1 MMEDP
6 FFVVKDEVFKALN
19 KTRGL
24 YIRWRELND
33 AHSGGSTAETDWTT
47 TELKNSLRSIEW
59 DLEDLEDTISIV
71 EKNPGKFKI
80 DNRELS
86 SRRHFIDATRD
97 EVKSM
102 KDRMSISRNRDQD
115 ITARQPLLDTV
126 ESSPRNKNY
135 INNNNNNH
143 STNNCIISNGVVVSV
158 SGGAGS
164 HAGINNG
171 LSCNLNNNNIN
182 QPNNLNLADA
192 GKHLISS
199 AGAAM
204 ASRHSGAKYSKLEN
218 NLDDSPSHYVPTG
231 ASSSSVLDASSSRFV
246 EDTLATQH
254 RILVGQDEQLDVIS
268 DSIGTLKTVSRQI
281 GIELDEQAVML
292 DEFGNELEQTDSK
305 MDATMKK
312 VAKVLHMTNDRRQWM
327 AIVVLSIALV
337 VVIIIYIIL

>member
-1 MMEDP
+1 MEDP

-33 AHSGGSTAETDWTT
+33 AHAGGCSTTAEADWTT

-71 EKNPGKFKI
+71 EKNPSKFKI

-115 ITARQPLLDTV
+115 ITARQPLLDNV
-126 ESSPRNKNY
+126 ESSPSQHCNSKNY
-135 INNNNNNH
+135 INNN
-143 STNNCIISNGVVVSV
+143 SIIS
-158 SGGAGS
+158 SGGVAVLTGNGTGTGGHNGS
-164 HAGINNG
+164 LIN
-171 LSCNLNNNNIN
+171 CHLNNNS
-182 QPNNLNLADA
+182 QVVNNLNLAET

-204 ASRHSGAKYSKLEN
+204 ASSRHSGAKYSKLEN
-218 NLDDSPSHYVPTG
+218 NLDDSPSHYVP
-231 ASSSSVLDASSSRFV
+231 SSSGGAVLDAGSSRFV

-254 RILVGQDEQLDVIS
+254 RILVGQDEQLDIIS

-305 MDATMKK
+305 LDATMKK
-312 VAKVLHMTNDRRQWM
+312 VAKVLHMSNDRRQWT

>member
-1 MMEDP
+1 MPVESSKHQQQQQQWSSVSIVHWCINERAQLCDTVANQIPRMEDP

-19 KTRGL
+19 KTQ
-24 YIRWRELND
+24 
-33 AHSGGSTAETDWTT
+33 
-47 TELKNSLRSIEW
+47 
-59 DLEDLEDTISIV
+59 
-71 EKNPGKFKI
+71 KNPSKFKI

-86 SRRHFIDATRD
+86 SRRYFIDATRD

-115 ITARQPLLDTV
+115 ITARQPLLDNV
-126 ESSPRNKNY
+126 ESSPQQLQSKNY
-135 INNNNNNH
+135 INNN
-143 STNNCIISNGVVVSV
+143 SIISNG
-158 SGGAGS
+158 GGVAVLNG
-164 HAGINNG
+164 NNG
-171 LSCNLNNNNIN
+171 TAGGGLHGNSSSTLNCNLNNNS
-182 QPNNLNLADA
+182 QVNNLNLAET

-218 NLDDSPSHYVPTG
+218 NLDDSPSHYVPSASGG
-231 ASSSSVLDASSSRFV
+231 AVLDSNSSRFV

-254 RILVGQDEQLDVIS
+254 RILVGQDEQLDIIS

-305 MDATMKK
+305 LDATMKK
-312 VAKVLHMTNDRRQWM
+312 VAKVLHMSNDRRQWT

>member
-1 MMEDP
+1 MENSRHDCQKIMMEDP

-24 YIRWRELND
+24 YLRWRELND
-33 AHSGGSTAETDWTT
+33 ALSGGTTAEAEWTT

-71 EKNPGKFKI
+71 EKNPNKFKI
-80 DNRELS
+80 DNKELS
-86 SRRHFIDATRD
+86 SRRQFIDATRD

-102 KDRMSISRNRDQD
+102 KDACMIINRNRDRD
-115 ITARQPLLDTV
+115 ITARQPLLDNC
-126 ESSPRNKNY
+126 ENGGGSPHQQSKNF
-135 INNNNNNH
+135 IN
-143 STNNCIISNGVVVSV
+143 NNCIIGNGS
-158 SGGAGS
+158 SGGTQHHG
-164 HAGINNG
+164 NNT
-171 LSCNLNNNNIN
+171 LNNNN
-182 QPNNLNLADA
+182 LNLSGT

-218 NLDDSPSHYVPTG
+218 NLDDSPTH
-231 ASSSSVLDASSSRFV
+231 SSAMMLDSGSSRFV
-246 EDTLATQH
+246 EDTLGTQQ
-254 RILVGQDEQLDVIS
+254 RIMASQDEQLDVIS

-305 MDATMKK
+305 LDSTMKK

-327 AIVVLSIALV
+327 AIVTLSITLLV
-337 VVIIIYIIL
+337 VIVIYIIL

>member
-1 MMEDP
+1 MP
-6 FFVVKDEVFKALN
+6 TQSN
-19 KTRGL
+19 
-24 YIRWRELND
+24 
-33 AHSGGSTAETDWTT
+33 
-47 TELKNSLRSIEW
+47 
-59 DLEDLEDTISIV
+59 V
-71 EKNPGKFKI
+71 EKNPSKFKI

-115 ITARQPLLDTV
+115 ITARQPLLDNI
-126 ESSPRNKNY
+126 ESPPQGNKNY
-135 INNNNNNH
+135 INNN
-143 STNNCIISNGVVVSV
+143 SIISNGVVAVLNGNLV
-158 SGGAGS
+158 TAGGL
-164 HAGINNG
+164 HNNNS
-171 LSCNLNNNNIN
+171 LNCNLNNNS
-182 QPNNLNLADA
+182 QVNNLNLAET

-218 NLDDSPSHYVPTG
+218 NLDDSPSHYVP
-231 ASSSSVLDASSSRFV
+231 SSSGGAVLDSSSSRFV

-254 RILVGQDEQLDVIS
+254 RILVGQDEQLDIIS

-305 MDATMKK
+305 LDATMKK
-312 VAKVLHMTNDRRQWM
+312 VAKVLHMSNGESQIPTGT
-327 AIVVLSIALV
+327 
-337 VVIIIYIIL
+337 

>member
-33 AHSGGSTAETDWTT
+33 AHSGGSTAEADWTT

-71 EKNPGKFKI
+71 EKNPSKFKI

-86 SRRHFIDATRD
+86 TRRHFIDATRD

-115 ITARQPLLDTV
+115 ITARQPLLDNV
-126 ESSPRNKNY
+126 ESSPQSKNY
-135 INNNNNNH
+135 VNN
-143 STNNCIISNGVVVSV
+143 NNCIISNGIVVSV
-158 SGGAGS
+158 AAPGGHS
-164 HAGINNG
+164 NINNNSH
-171 LSCNLNNNNIN
+171 SCNLNNNS
-182 QPNNLNLADA
+182 QANNLNLAET

-218 NLDDSPSHYVPTG
+218 NLDDSPSHYVPT
-231 ASSSSVLDASSSRFV
+231 ASSSVLDASSSRFV

-292 DEFGNELEQTDSK
+292 DEFGNEMEQTDSK
-305 MDATMKK
+305 LDATMKK

-327 AIVVLSIALV
+327 AILILSIALV
-337 VVIIIYIIL
+337 VVIVIYIIL

>member
-1 MMEDP
+1 MACI
-6 FFVVKDEVFKALN
+6 FLNGVFP
-19 KTRGL
+19 GL
-24 YIRWRELND
+24 R
-33 AHSGGSTAETDWTT
+33 
-47 TELKNSLRSIEW
+47 
-59 DLEDLEDTISIV
+59 IV
-71 EKNPGKFKI
+71 EKNPSKFKI

-115 ITARQPLLDTV
+115 ITARQPLLDRDV
-126 ESSPRNKNY
+126 ESSPQCNKNY
-135 INNNNNNH
+135 INNN
-143 STNNCIISNGVVVSV
+143 SIISNGVAVLTGNGT
-158 SGGAGS
+158 SGVL
-164 HAGINNG
+164 NNNS
-171 LSCNLNNNNIN
+171 LNCNLNNNS
-182 QPNNLNLADA
+182 QVNNLNLAET

-218 NLDDSPSHYVPTG
+218 NLDDSPSHYVP
-231 ASSSSVLDASSSRFV
+231 SSSGGAVLDSSSSRFV

-254 RILVGQDEQLDVIS
+254 RILVGQDEQLDIIS

-305 MDATMKK
+305 LDATMKK
-312 VAKVLHMTNDRRQWM
+312 VAKVLHMSNDRRQWT
-327 AIVVLSIALV
+327 AILVLSIALV

>member
-1 MMEDP
+1 MEDP

-33 AHSGGSTAETDWTT
+33 AHSGGSTAEADWTT

-71 EKNPGKFKI
+71 EKNPSKFKI

-86 SRRHFIDATRD
+86 SRRYFIDATRD

-115 ITARQPLLDTV
+115 ITARQPLLDNV
-126 ESSPRNKNY
+126 ESSPQQLQSKNY
-135 INNNNNNH
+135 INNN
-143 STNNCIISNGVVVSV
+143 SIISNG
-158 SGGAGS
+158 GGVAVLNG
-164 HAGINNG
+164 NNG
-171 LSCNLNNNNIN
+171 TAGGGLHSSSSSTLNCNLNNNS
-182 QPNNLNLADA
+182 QVNNLNLAET

-218 NLDDSPSHYVPTG
+218 NLDDSPSHYVPS
-231 ASSSSVLDASSSRFV
+231 ASGGTVLDSNSSRFV

-254 RILVGQDEQLDVIS
+254 RILVGQDEQLDIIS

-305 MDATMKK
+305 LDATMKK
-312 VAKVLHMTNDRRQWM
+312 VAKVLHMSNDRRQWT

>member
-24 YIRWRELND
+24 YLRWRELND
-33 AHSGGSTAETDWTT
+33 AHSGGTTAEAEWTT

-71 EKNPGKFKI
+71 EKNPSKFKI
-80 DNRELS
+80 DNKELS
-86 SRRHFIDATRD
+86 SRRQFIDATRD

-102 KDRMSISRNRDQD
+102 KDRMSINRNSDRD
-115 ITARQPLLDTV
+115 ITARQPLLDSCEHGSTQNQA
-126 ESSPRNKNY
+126 SKNF
-135 INNNNNNH
+135 IN
-143 STNNCIISNGVVVSV
+143 NNCIIGSGHNG
-158 SGGAGS
+158 GTHIGS
-164 HAGINNG
+164 
-171 LSCNLNNNNIN
+171 NLNNNN
-182 QPNNLNLADA
+182 LNLAGT

-204 ASRHSGAKYSKLEN
+204 ASSRHSGAKYSKLEN
-218 NLDDSPSHYVPTG
+218 NLDDSPTHYAP
-231 ASSSSVLDASSSRFV
+231 SSSSVLDGGSNRFV
-246 EDTLATQH
+246 EDTLATQQ
-254 RILVGQDEQLDVIS
+254 RILSTQDEQLDVIS

-292 DEFGNELEQTDSK
+292 DEFGNELEQTESKLDS
-305 MDATMKK
+305 TMKK

-327 AIVVLSIALV
+327 AIVILSIALV
-337 VVIIIYIIL
+337 VVIIFYIIL

>member
-1 MMEDP
+1 MEDP

-33 AHSGGSTAETDWTT
+33 AHSGGSTAESDWTT

-71 EKNPGKFKI
+71 EKNPNKFKI

-86 SRRHFIDATRD
+86 SRRYFIDATRD

-115 ITARQPLLDTV
+115 ITARQPLLDNV
-126 ESSPRNKNY
+126 ESSPQTNKNY
-135 INNNNNNH
+135 INNN
-143 STNNCIISNGVVVSV
+143 SIISNGVTVLTGNGTV
-158 SGGAGS
+158 GGGL
-164 HAGINNG
+164 NNNS
-171 LSCNLNNNNIN
+171 LNCNLNNNS
-182 QPNNLNLADA
+182 QVNNLNLAET

-218 NLDDSPSHYVPTG
+218 NLDDSPSHYVP
-231 ASSSSVLDASSSRFV
+231 SSSGGAVLDSSSSRFV

-254 RILVGQDEQLDVIS
+254 RILVGQDEQLDIIS

-305 MDATMKK
+305 LDATMKK
-312 VAKVLHMTNDRRQWM
+312 VAKVLHMSNDRRQWT

>member
-1 MMEDP
+1 MEDP

-33 AHSGGSTAETDWTT
+33 AHSGGTTAESDWTT

-71 EKNPGKFKI
+71 EKNPNKFKI

-115 ITARQPLLDTV
+115 ITARQPLLDNV
-126 ESSPRNKNY
+126 ESSPQCNKNY
-135 INNNNNNH
+135 INNN
-143 STNNCIISNGVVVSV
+143 SIISNGVAVLTGNGTV
-158 SGGAGS
+158 GGGL
-164 HAGINNG
+164 NNNS
-171 LSCNLNNNNIN
+171 LNCNLNNNS
-182 QPNNLNLADA
+182 QVNNLNLAET

-218 NLDDSPSHYVPTG
+218 NLDDSPSHYVP
-231 ASSSSVLDASSSRFV
+231 SSSGGAVLDSSSSRFV

-254 RILVGQDEQLDVIS
+254 RILVGQDEQLDIIS

-305 MDATMKK
+305 LDATMKK
-312 VAKVLHMTNDRRQWM
+312 VAKVLHMSNDRRQWT

>member
-1 MMEDP
+1 MVD
-6 FFVVKDEVFKALN
+6 
-19 KTRGL
+19 
-24 YIRWRELND
+24 
-33 AHSGGSTAETDWTT
+33 GGCRA
-47 TELKNSLRSIEW
+47 
-59 DLEDLEDTISIV
+59 
-71 EKNPGKFKI
+71 G
-80 DNRELS
+80 
-86 SRRHFIDATRD
+86 RRHFIDATRD

-115 ITARQPLLDTV
+115 ITARQPLLDNV
-126 ESSPRNKNY
+126 ESSSPACNKNY
-135 INNNNNNH
+135 INNN
-143 STNNCIISNGVVVSV
+143 SIISNGGIGVAVLNGTGPTGVLNNNHH
-158 SGGAGS
+158 
-164 HAGINNG
+164 HA
-171 LSCNLNNNNIN
+171 LSCNLNNNS
-182 QPNNLNLADA
+182 QANNLNLAET

-218 NLDDSPSHYVPTG
+218 NLDDSPSHYVPTSSGGGG
-231 ASSSSVLDASSSRFV
+231 AVLDSSSSRFV

-254 RILVGQDEQLDVIS
+254 RILSGQDEQLDIIS

-305 MDATMKK
+305 LDATMKK
-312 VAKVLHMTNDRRQWM
+312 VAKVLHMTNDRRQWT

>member
-1 MMEDP
+1 
-6 FFVVKDEVFKALN
+6 EVFKALN

-24 YIRWRELND
+24 YNRWRELND
-33 AHSGGSTAETDWTT
+33 AHSGGSTAEADWTT
-47 TELKNSLRSIEW
+47 TELKNSLRK
-59 DLEDLEDTISIV
+59 
-71 EKNPGKFKI
+71 KNPSKFKI

-115 ITARQPLLDTV
+115 ITARQPLLDSV
-126 ESSPRNKNY
+126 ESSSPTCNKNY
-135 INNNNNNH
+135 INNN
-143 STNNCIISNGVVVSV
+143 SIISNGGIGVAVLN
-158 SGGAGS
+158 GNGATGALNNNI
-164 HAGINNG
+164 HA
-171 LSCNLNNNNIN
+171 LSCNLNNNS
-182 QPNNLNLADA
+182 QANNLNLAET

-218 NLDDSPSHYVPTG
+218 NLDDSPSHYVP
-231 ASSSSVLDASSSRFV
+231 SSSGGGGAVLDSNSSRFV

-254 RILVGQDEQLDVIS
+254 RILSGQDEQLDIIS

-305 MDATMKK
+305 LDATMKK
-312 VAKVLHMTNDRRQWM
+312 VAKVLHMTNDRRQWT